1 LIACKHDEEK
11 SVEKLPIVRVQMAAK
26 AKLSPRIPVAGVL
39 TPLPGKDVKVGALVA
54 GRVDQVFVSEGDPV
68 RIGQALAHIEAQP
81 LKDRVTE
88 AEAQKVNAQAAS
100 ENARTKLSRA
110 QKLFKDGIASKQE
123 VDDARAALVAAES
136 AEKQAQAVGG
146 TAGVNLARATLRS
159 PIDGVVAAILV
170 PAGQPV
176 DGNATPVIEVADARE
191 LDLRA
196 PIAAS
201 LVGGVKVEQAA
212 ELAVEGVGK
221 VNGAVFALAP
231 LVDTATN
238 TVTVRV
244 RVHNKDARLR
254 GGMFARGALVGEPH
268 DGVAL
273 PRSALLPGDGGE
285 ASQVAVIVE
294 GTVQHRAVRA
304 GAESGEAVEILEGIV
319 PGEQV
324 IVAGG
329 YALPDGAKVEIEK

>member
-1 LIACKHDEEK
+1 LAGCKHDEEK
-11 SVEKLPIVRVQMAAK
+11 SAELLPSVRVQLAVRAR
-26 AKLSPRIPVAGVL
+26 LSPRIPIAGVL
-39 TPLPGKDVKVGALVA
+39 TPLPGKDVKVGALVP
-54 GRVDQVFVSEGDPV
+54 GRIDQVFVSEGDPV
-68 RIGQALAHIEAQP
+68 RVGQSLAHIEAQP

-100 ENARTKLSRA
+100 ENARTKLQRA
-110 QKLFKDGIASKQE
+110 QKLWKDGIASKQE

-146 TAGVNLARATLRS
+146 TANVNLSRATLRS
-159 PIDGVVAAILV
+159 PIDGLVAAILV

-196 PIAAS
+196 PVAAS
-201 LVGGVKVEQAA
+201 LVGGVKIEQAA
-212 ELAVEGVGK
+212 ELQVEGVGK
-221 VNGAVFALAP
+221 VSGAVFALAP

-254 GGMFARGALVGEPH
+254 GGMFARGALLGDPH

-285 ASQVAVIVE
+285 ASQVAVLAE
-294 GTVQHRAVRA
+294 GVVQHRAVKV
-304 GAESGEAVEILEGIV
+304 GAEVGDAVEILEGIA

-329 YALPDGAKVEIEK
+329 YSLPDGSKVEIQK